1 MREFC
6 MSGSARGAVRLSTP
20 GRPYRNLLP
29 ADFSGKIPVLDEGP
43 RTSFASRF
51 PTEGAAKVFLR
62 CAILCA
68 VGCGS
73 TTEPG
78 AADAGADSS
87 TPTLPADASAPK
99 DGSSPID
106 AAPLPPCAPS
116 SASATHFVDPM
127 LGTDDTSHGGGAGD
141 CAVKTLA
148 YAVRVA
154 TADIVLAQATYQV
167 DTAILLTGQQR
178 LECAEKARATL
189 RGQPDLS
196 TTALIVRSSGSDNR
210 IKNCILEGE
219 DKNGYCVD
227 HVGNSVSK
235 ITLEGVS
242 LSKCG
247 GAGVHVGLGTNV
259 DERHDLHGRRS
270 GGLAVVGQRDH
281 RREHVRVGGWSGRL
295 VQSHR
300 LVDLGPR
307 KQRARWCRCHVRRG
321 VQLPCRLLTDSP
333 GHCAL
338 RGRIGG

>member
-1 MREFC
+1 MRKPME
-6 MSGSARGAVRLSTP
+6 
-20 GRPYRNLLP
+20 
-29 ADFSGKIPVLDEGP
+29 
-43 RTSFASRF
+43 
-51 PTEGAAKVFLR
+51 VFLR

-99 DGSSPID
+99 DGASPVD
-106 AAPLPPCAPS
+106 ASPLPPCAPS

-127 LGTDDTSHGGGAGD
+127 LGTDDASHGGGAGD

-148 YAVRVA
+148 YALRVA
-154 TADIVLAQATYQV
+154 TANIVLAQATYQV

-178 LECAEKARATL
+178 LECDEKARATL

-219 DKNGYCVD
+219 DKNGYCID

-235 ITLEGVS
+235 LALEGVS

-247 GAGVHVGLGTNV
+247 GAGVRLGLGNLTLTNSAISTGGV
-259 DERHDLHGRRS
+259 PVALQES
-270 GGLAVVGQRDH
+270 GSATIVGNTFESGTGADVSCSRT
-281 RREHVRVGGWSGRL
+281 GWSISGR
-295 VQSHR
+295 
-300 LVDLGPR
+300 DNKG
-307 KQRARWCRCHVRRG
+307 RG
-321 VQLPCRLLTDSP
+321 GAAATCDAECNCPV
-333 GHCAL
+333 GF
-338 RGRIGG
+338 